1 MKAILP
7 HFAFA
12 PCVTNGLPG
21 LSRRRPRFSPYL
33 LLAGI
38 FAAGFAP
45 IQIAFCATP
54 AEVPRAT
61 AAAVTGAS
69 VELNGVPM
77 NPGATLFPGDVIR
90 LGEDSIVALQ
100 FGKSRVL
107 AAAGTELIV
116 ESGSVLLRSGR
127 VQIRENDGN
136 SFGVSGPFFHV
147 SIGTSHG
154 TPGAAEIRVAGQRA
168 QVSAISGVVDVT
180 APGNAEAYDLHAG
193 EMATL
198 DAANA
203 SAAGQSPA
211 NPPAGQVSRLL
222 PQVQIDR
229 ASQELT
235 ASLSDPV
242 YWNDDL
248 RSGAT
253 GRARI
258 ALNDGSVL
266 NLGSSTSLRVLQ
278 HDAQGQQTSLDLA
291 VGRMRGQIM
300 KLTRPGAKFEIHTPA
315 GIAGLVGTD
324 FSLLVTPD
332 STELIVFDG
341 AVRFSASAGGQPT
354 TVSAGMKLLI
364 SKAGAMEGP
373 ATATPREIE
382 TAKSLTDVPDSP
394 AQAAGQRNGLL
405 VPVLV
410 SLSAGGAV
418 VGIGTWLASQEP
430 VISPTKP

>member
-1 MKAILP
+1 M
-7 HFAFA
+7 
-12 PCVTNGLPG
+12 
-21 LSRRRPRFSPYL
+21 
-33 LLAGI
+33 AG
-38 FAAGFAP
+38 G
-45 IQIAFCATP
+45 
-54 AEVPRAT
+54 
-61 AAAVTGAS
+61 
-69 VELNGVPM
+69 
-77 NPGATLFPGDVIR
+77 
-90 LGEDSIVALQ
+90 
-100 FGKSRVL
+100 
-107 AAAGTELIV
+107 
-116 ESGSVLLRSGR
+116 
-127 VQIRENDGN
+127 
-136 SFGVSGPFFHV
+136 
-147 SIGTSHG
+147 
-154 TPGAAEIRVAGQRA
+154 RA

-180 APGNAEAYDLHAG
+180 APGNTEAYELHAG

-203 SAAGQSPA
+203 SAAGQSTA

-341 AVRFSASAGGQPT
+341 VVRFSASAGGQAT

-373 ATATPREIE
+373 AAASPREIE

-405 VPVLV
+405 VPVLI